1 VLTDR
6 HTPYTDSARVNGF
19 VVPIVAEVSGY
30 LVEVQADPNAVVEP
44 GALLAR
50 IDPSRYELAVEQATA
65 ALEMAG
71 QEVGAG
77 TASVETA
84 QARLVAAKSSL
95 DNVRVQAARIL
106 AVEKQGVVT
115 RAQADDARAKI
126 DQAEAEMDSAKA
138 ELDRAREELGSEGQ
152 ENPRIRSALAD
163 LREAQLDLARTEL
176 RAPSL
181 GGVTNLQVD
190 IGNYV
195 KAAQP
200 IMTFVS
206 ANDVWIE
213 AEMRENSLGNIGPGD
228 SAEIVLDVAPGRLFK
243 GIVDSIGPGVAVK
256 SSGEPGDLPSLS
268 PPTSWLRD
276 AQRFPVIIRFADQ
289 EAAGLRRVGG
299 QADVVVYAGDNPLTN
314 ALGWVV
320 IRIASLLSYVY

>member
-1 VLTDR
+1 
-6 HTPYTDSARVNGF
+6 
-19 VVPIVAEVSGY
+19 
-30 LVEVQADPNAVVEP
+30 
-44 GALLAR
+44 
-50 IDPSRYELAVEQATA
+50 
-65 ALEMAG
+65 
-71 QEVGAG
+71 
-77 TASVETA
+77 
-84 QARLVAAKSSL
+84 
-95 DNVRVQAARIL
+95 
-106 AVEKQGVVT
+106 
-115 RAQADDARAKI
+115 
-126 DQAEAEMDSAKA
+126 
-138 ELDRAREELGSEGQ
+138 
-152 ENPRIRSALAD
+152 
-163 LREAQLDLARTEL
+163 
-176 RAPSL
+176 
-181 GGVTNLQVD
+181 VD